1 VILGLNLVD
10 WLVIALAVVVA
21 YSGWSHGFVVGLLSF
36 VGFVGGAI
44 AGLLLAPAVLGGF
57 EPGLGVSVL
66 AVLMVLAIASAG
78 QGLLAWAGGWV
89 RGKVSSEPA
98 RRFDAGGGALL
109 AVVGL
114 LLAAWAVG
122 LAISSAAIPSA
133 SAAVRESKILRA
145 VDSVVPV
152 SPDRVRD
159 TFESVV
165 AAGRFPEV
173 VGPWV
178 PEPIRQVD
186 APTATLFRDPEIRA
200 ASQSVVKVIGRASSC
215 DRVIEGTGF
224 VVAAERI
231 MTNAHVV
238 AGVSEPIVTAPD
250 GEPLEAEVVLY
261 DPETDVAVLEVPGL
275 DRSPLEFRDDAGEG
289 ADAAVVGYP
298 NNGPLSTEPVRIR
311 GEHSLLG
318 KDIYGEEAVSRD
330 VLSVRG
336 TVRPGNSGGPLMA
349 DDGLVYG
356 VVFAASLTDPETG
369 YALALSEVMSD
380 VEAAA
385 TSTEAVS
392 TGPCT

>member
-10 WLVIALAVVVA
+10 LLVIVLAIVVA
-21 YSGWSHGFVVGLLSF
+21 YTGWSHGFVVGLLSF
-36 VGFVGGAI
+36 IGFVGGAF
-44 AGLLLAPAVLGGF
+44 AGLMLAPAILGGF

-66 AVLMVLAIASAG
+66 AILIVLAVASVG

-89 RGKVSSEPA
+89 RSKVSSEPA

-109 AVVGL
+109 AVIGL
-114 LLAAWAVG
+114 LIAAWAVG
-122 LAISSAAIPSA
+122 LAISSAAIPTA
-133 SAAVRESKILRA
+133 SAAVRESRILRA
-145 VDSVVPV
+145 VDDVVPV

-159 TFESVV
+159 TFESVM
-165 AAGRFPEV
+165 AAGRFPDV
-173 VGPWV
+173 VAPWV
-178 PEPIRQVD
+178 PEPIQQVD
-186 APTATLFRDPEIRA
+186 EPAATLFRDPEIRA
-200 ASQSVVKVIGRASSC
+200 ASQSVVKVVGRASSC

-224 VVAAERI
+224 VIATERV

-238 AGVSEPIVTAPD
+238 AGVSEPVVTAPD
-250 GEPLEAEVVLY
+250 GEPLQGQVVQF
-261 DPETDVAVLEVPGL
+261 DARTDVAVLAVPGL
-275 DRSPLEFRDDAGEG
+275 DRAPLAFREDAAAG

-318 KDIYGEEAVSRD
+318 RDIYGEDGVSRD

-336 TVRPGNSGGPLMA
+336 EVRPGNSGGPLVA

-369 YALALSEVMSD
+369 YALAVSELSSQVQN
-380 VEAAA
+380 AAA
-385 TSTEAVS
+385 STEAVS
-392 TGPCT
+392 TGECT

>member
-1 VILGLNLVD
+1 MILGLNAVD
-10 WLVIALAVVVA
+10 WLVIVLAVIVA
-21 YSGWSHGFVVGLLSF
+21 YTGWSHGFVVGLLSF

-44 AGLLLAPAVLGGF
+44 GGLLLAPAILGGF

-66 AVLMVLAIASAG
+66 AVMIVLAVASAG

-89 RGKVSSEPA
+89 RSRVSFEPA

-122 LAISSAAIPSA
+122 LAVSSAAIPTA

-145 VDSVVPV
+145 VDAVVPV
-152 SPDRVRD
+152 SPDRLRD
-159 TFESVV
+159 TFQSVV

-178 PEPIRQVD
+178 PEPILRVGT
-186 APTATLFRDPEIRA
+186 PTAALIRDPEIRT
-200 ASQSVVKVIGRASSC
+200 ASESVVKVVGRASSC

-224 VVAAERI
+224 VVAPERV

-238 AGVSEPIVTAPD
+238 AGVSEPIVTEPD
-250 GEPLEAEVVLY
+250 GDPLAAQVVRF
-261 DPETDVAVLEVPGL
+261 DPRTDIAVLAVPDL
-275 DRSPLEFRDDAGEG
+275 DLDTLRFRDDPAAG

-318 KDIYGEEAVSRD
+318 RDIYGDDAVSRD

-336 TVRPGNSGGPLMA
+336 EVRPGNSGGPLVA
-349 DDGLVYG
+349 DDGRVYG
-356 VVFAASLTDPETG
+356 VMFAASLTDPETG
-369 YALALSEVMSD
+369 YALALSEVTPH
-380 VEAAA
+380 VEQSAA
-385 TSTEAVS
+385 STEPVS
-392 TGPCT
+392 TGVCA

>member
-1 VILGLNLVD
+1 VILGLNAVD
-10 WLVIALAVVVA
+10 WLVIVLAIIVA
-21 YSGWSHGFVVGLLSF
+21 YTGWSHGFVVGLLSF

-44 AGLLLAPAVLGGF
+44 GGLLLAPAILGGF

-66 AVLMVLAIASAG
+66 AVMIVLAVAAAG

-89 RGKVSSEPA
+89 RSRVSSEPA

-122 LAISSAAIPSA
+122 LAVSSAAIPAA
-133 SAAVRESKILRA
+133 SAAVRESRILRA
-145 VDSVVPV
+145 VDGVVPV
-152 SPDRVRD
+152 SPDRLRD
-159 TFESVV
+159 TFQSVV

-173 VGPWV
+173 VAPWV
-178 PEPIRQVD
+178 PEPILQVEE
-186 APTATLFRDPEIRA
+186 PTAALIRDPEIRT
-200 ASQSVVKVIGRASSC
+200 ASESVVKVVGRASC

-224 VVAAERI
+224 VVAPERV

-238 AGVSEPIVTAPD
+238 AGVSEPIVTEPD
-250 GEPLEAEVVLY
+250 GDPLAAQVVRF
-261 DPETDVAVLEVPGL
+261 DPRTDIAVLAVPDL
-275 DRSPLEFRDDAGEG
+275 DRAPLRFRDDPAAG

-318 KDIYGEEAVSRD
+318 RDIYGDEAVSRD

-336 TVRPGNSGGPLMA
+336 EVRPGNSGGPLVA
-349 DDGLVYG
+349 DNGLVYG
-356 VVFAASLTDPETG
+356 VMFAASLTDPETG
-369 YALALSEVMSD
+369 YALALSEVMPH
-380 VEAAA
+380 VEQSAA
-385 TSTEAVS
+385 STEPVS
-392 TGPCT
+392 TGVCA